1 MGALFVNKETI
12 KQVVLLY
19 RPAIG
24 WTTKYINILCLLIR
38 ITLSS
43 SLGWTIEYIDIL
55 CILIYIT
62 LSSSLGWTIGA
73 NNIMELFKLF

>member
-24 WTTKYINILCLLIR
+24 WTTKYINILC
-38 ITLSS
+38 
-43 SLGWTIEYIDIL
+43 
-55 CILIYIT
+55 ILIYIT

-73 NNIMELFKLF
+73 NNIMKSFKLF

>member
-24 WTTKYINILCLLIR
+24 WTTKYINILC
-38 ITLSS
+38 
-43 SLGWTIEYIDIL
+43 
-55 CILIYIT
+55 ILIYIT

-73 NNIMELFKLF
+73 NKIMKSFKLF

>member
-19 RPAIG
+19 RPA
-24 WTTKYINILCLLIR
+24 YC
-38 ITLSS
+38 
-43 SLGWTIEYIDIL
+43 WTIEYIDIL

-62 LSSSLGWTIGA
+62 LPSSLLLDDR
-73 NNIMELFKLF
+73 NK